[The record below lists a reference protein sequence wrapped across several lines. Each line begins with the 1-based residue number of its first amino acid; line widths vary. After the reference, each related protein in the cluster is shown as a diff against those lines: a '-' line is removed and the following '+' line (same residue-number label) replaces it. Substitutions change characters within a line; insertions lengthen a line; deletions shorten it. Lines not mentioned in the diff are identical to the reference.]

1 MDSTLPGWVSAIVV
15 LVLVGIFV
23 AITGW
28 LTSRLLGVR
37 RGVGRSVIAG
47 AIGFVGA
54 VWLADWELSS
64 LGSQSATSWE
74 KLAIFAGSALLVTLV
89 VSIVIDVI
97 FPPSRQRRGRGIR
110 GVARTARLRW
120 QSTRR
125 IAEIARLA
133 RANGLVGT
141 SIATPE
147 GARALRA
154 TLEDAGGILVKFG
167 QIASTRD
174 DLLPPVLT
182 EELAHL
188 RTAVPAL
195 PVEVVT
201 DTIAA
206 ELGEPVDTL
215 FADFEVEPLAAASIG
230 VTHRA
235 TLPGGRRVVVKVQ
248 RPGIEESVECDG
260 RVLRW
265 GARKLEDVKDS
276 YAALKVSAIA
286 DELVESIRRELDF
299 TLEQRNNAAM
309 NANRTADP
317 GIRFPE
323 ILPAMTTGRVLVM
336 DEVDGRPVSD
346 RAAVSA
352 TGRPRAEIADNL
364 LRTFLAQSLTDGLF
378 HADPHPGNVLIDG
391 TGDLWLIDYGAVG
404 VIDPITLEALQQ
416 LGAGFLARDPS
427 LLARAVRR
435 MVGTQ
440 GTQLDILALET
451 DMAAVLGQFSS
462 GGFDPDVLAAV
473 AHSLARYGVAAPPA
487 LTVLGRA
494 ALTLDG
500 TLRTIDPDFRMG
512 PRAQVH
518 LSSLASEQFSD
529 ARSML
534 TDELVHSLPSL
545 RALPQLTEDL
555 GLQARAGRLT
565 IRSERYSTGDGARV
579 SGWID
584 RALFAAIGMA
594 GFLGS
599 AVLLMAGALAE
610 GTDAARFLYGLGY
623 FGVVVTAAMLMRA
636 VAQIRHRPRDELA
649 PSTVRS

>member
-1 MDSTLPGWVSAIVV
+1 
-15 LVLVGIFV
+15 
-23 AITGW
+23 
-28 LTSRLLGVR
+28 
-37 RGVGRSVIAG
+37 
-47 AIGFVGA
+47 
-54 VWLADWELSS
+54 
-64 LGSQSATSWE
+64 
-74 KLAIFAGSALLVTLV
+74 
-89 VSIVIDVI
+89 
-97 FPPSRQRRGRGIR
+97 
-110 GVARTARLRW
+110 
-120 QSTRR
+120 
-125 IAEIARLA
+125 
-133 RANGLVGT
+133 
-141 SIATPE
+141 
-147 GARALRA
+147 
-154 TLEDAGGILVKFG
+154 
-167 QIASTRD
+167 
-174 DLLPPVLT
+174 
-182 EELAHL
+182 
-188 RTAVPAL
+188 
-195 PVEVVT
+195 
-201 DTIAA
+201 
-206 ELGEPVDTL
+206 
-215 FADFEVEPLAAASIG
+215 
-230 VTHRA
+230 
-235 TLPGGRRVVVKVQ
+235 
-248 RPGIEESVECDG
+248 
-260 RVLRW
+260 
-265 GARKLEDVKDS
+265 
-276 YAALKVSAIA
+276 
-286 DELVESIRRELDF
+286 
-299 TLEQRNNAAM
+299 
-309 NANRTADP
+309 
-317 GIRFPE
+317 
-323 ILPAMTTGRVLVM
+323 
-336 DEVDGRPVSD
+336 
-346 RAAVSA
+346 
-352 TGRPRAEIADNL
+352 
-364 LRTFLAQSLTDGLF
+364 
-378 HADPHPGNVLIDG
+378 
-391 TGDLWLIDYGAVG
+391 
-404 VIDPITLEALQQ
+404 
-416 LGAGFLARDPS
+416 
-427 LLARAVRR
+427 

-487 LTVLGRA
+487 LTVLARA